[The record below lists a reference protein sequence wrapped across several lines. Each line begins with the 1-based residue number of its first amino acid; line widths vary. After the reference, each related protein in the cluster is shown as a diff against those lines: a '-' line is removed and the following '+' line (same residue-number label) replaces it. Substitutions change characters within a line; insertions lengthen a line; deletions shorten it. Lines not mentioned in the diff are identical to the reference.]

1 MSKGSG
7 DSRYVVQMYGITKEF
22 EGIKALDDVDS
33 LLGPGQVNCL
43 CGENGAGKSTLIK
56 ILSGAYQCDGGEIYL
71 NGEQVRISNPKM
83 AKNLGIIP
91 IYQELD
97 LIDCLSIAENIFL
110 GNERKKNAFVIDKER
125 GIREAEKMMADIGCE
140 MDVRKNLGEL
150 SVAQKQMVAIAKAL
164 STQSKVLILDE
175 PSDVLTG
182 KELKILFEVIRKIKE
197 KGVGIIYISHRL
209 EEVFEIGDV
218 ITILRDGKFIGAAPV
233 KDMTRKQLIQK
244 MVGRE
249 VDEDVKPQHADPGKP
264 VALEAAGITR
274 GKVLSDVSFLLRS
287 GEILGVAGLIGA
299 GRTELA
305 RAIIGAD
312 RIDKGTIK
320 VFGREVKV
328 SSPTK
333 ACQYGIG
340 YIPEDRKMDGLV
352 LIQTVSNNILLT
364 VLNQVSR
371 FGFLK
376 EKLMRDTVDH
386 CINQLRIKC
395 SGPNQLAKYLSGG
408 NQQKIVVSKWLATG
422 AKILILDEPT
432 RGVDVGAKAEIYNI
446 IRDFAKQGH
455 AIMLISSEMSEILS
469 MSDRIMVMSEGT
481 ITKTFDSNQ
490 VSQEELLEYALPK
503 SLKTEV

>member
-1 MSKGSG
+1 
-7 DSRYVVQMYGITKEF
+7 MYGITKEF

-249 VDEDVKPQHADPGKP
+249 VDEDVKPQPASRGERFCPTCRFSCVP
-264 VALEAAGITR
+264 VKFSAW
-274 GKVLSDVSFLLRS
+274 
-287 GEILGVAGLIGA
+287 
-299 GRTELA
+299 
-305 RAIIGAD
+305 RA
-312 RIDKGTIK
+312 
-320 VFGREVKV
+320 
-328 SSPTK
+328 
-333 ACQYGIG
+333 
-340 YIPEDRKMDGLV
+340 
-352 LIQTVSNNILLT
+352 
-364 VLNQVSR
+364 
-371 FGFLK
+371 
-376 EKLMRDTVDH
+376 
-386 CINQLRIKC
+386 
-395 SGPNQLAKYLSGG
+395 
-408 NQQKIVVSKWLATG
+408 
-422 AKILILDEPT
+422 
-432 RGVDVGAKAEIYNI
+432 
-446 IRDFAKQGH
+446 
-455 AIMLISSEMSEILS
+455 
-469 MSDRIMVMSEGT
+469 
-481 ITKTFDSNQ
+481 
-490 VSQEELLEYALPK
+490 
-503 SLKTEV
+503 